1 MCNTGAGTPGA
12 QNHSLLS
19 YFTLLI
25 FLHGVYLPTHTL
37 FVFSIRPPLIV
48 EGGGFPVCWQVVYDG
63 LEENL
68 AGVGTDCLCL
78 VLPDTKWVGM

>member
-19 YFTLLI
+19 YFSLLI
-25 FLHGVYLPTHTL
+25 SSMAFICRHTL
-37 FVFSIRPPLIV
+37 FVFSIRPPLIG
-48 EGGGFPVCWQVVYDG
+48 EGGWFPICLQMVYEG

-68 AGVGTDCLCL
+68 AGVGTDCIC
-78 VLPDTKWVGM
+78 